1 VTGQYEVSFPGMDQ
15 AVSEAKAHAAQIT
28 QILED
33 MNSQTQSQLDYW
45 VGSAKD
51 EYNSTYAICYQVAQA
66 LPRAVD
72 AARQTLENINTTLVD
87 AENSNSK
94 IFASGS

>member
-1 VTGQYEVSFPGMDQ
+1 MDD
-15 AVSEAKAHAAQIT
+15 AVANAKAHAAQIT

-45 VGSAKD
+45 IGASKD
-51 EYNSTYAICYQVAQA
+51 EYNATYTACYQVAQS

-72 AARQTLENINTTLVD
+72 AARQTLENINSTLVD
-87 AENSNSK
+87 AENSNSQ
-94 IFASGS
+94 IFAQH

>member
-1 VTGQYEVSFPGMDQ
+1 VTGQYEVSFPGMDE
-15 AVSEAKAHAAQIT
+15 AVASAKAHAAQIT

-45 VGSAKD
+45 IGASKD
-51 EYNSTYAICYQVAQA
+51 EYNSTYATCYQVAQS

-72 AARQTLENINTTLVD
+72 AARQTLENINSTLVD
-87 AENSNSK
+87 AENSNAQ
-94 IFASGS
+94 IFARG